1 MMKGIDKA
9 LLLQQRYE
17 NGELNV
23 SDMTEAEYR
32 SIEKIYNVQI
42 YQLDNEIKKHQQ
54 KIRDCRKDILKIKR
68 SK

>member
-32 SIEKIYNVQI
+32 NIEKIYNVQI

-54 KIRDCRKDILKIKR
+54 KIRECRKDILKIKR

>member
-32 SIEKIYNVQI
+32 NIEKIYNVQI
-42 YQLDNEIKKHQQ
+42 YKLDNEIKKHQQ
-54 KIRDCRKDILKIKR
+54 KIEECRKDILKIKR
-68 SK
+68 CK

>member
-54 KIRDCRKDILKIKR
+54 KIRDCRKDILEIKR